1 MEAGRGARDRP
12 AGGGE
17 ALVTLL
23 GQADAEARAA
33 AAGVPTV
40 LARLNVFRLLLRR
53 PELARSTSDLLLSLL
68 AGGALAPRL
77 RELQIMRVGWAT
89 ASEYEWAQHWRIA
102 RDVGVGP
109 DEVLAVRDPA
119 SSTDLAET
127 DRLVLQVV
135 DEVLDRGRATPGT
148 VGQVVAHLGEDAAL
162 EAVAVAAVWAMVS
175 VVLQSFDVP
184 LEAGVDPWPPD
195 GLVPPTVAGRAGTG
209 AVPADGRG
217 RRGERR

>member
-1 MEAGRGARDRP
+1 MA
-12 AGGGE
+12 
-17 ALVTLL
+17 LL

-109 DEVLAVRDPA
+109 DEVLAVRDPG

-135 DEVLDRGRATPGT
+135 DEVLDQGRATPGT
-148 VGQVVAHLGEDAAL
+148 IGQVVAHLGEDAAL

-175 VVLQSFDVP
+175 VVLQSFEVP

-195 GLVPPTVAGRAGTG
+195 GLAPPAAAGRAGTG